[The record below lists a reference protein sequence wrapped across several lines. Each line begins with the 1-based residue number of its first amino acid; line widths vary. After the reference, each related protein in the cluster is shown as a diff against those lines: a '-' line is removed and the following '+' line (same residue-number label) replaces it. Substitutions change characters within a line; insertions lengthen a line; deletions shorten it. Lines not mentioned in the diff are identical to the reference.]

1 MGSTT
6 KTLGA
11 SAPSAAVKVPAK
23 KERRTKRELSEYD
36 DRWVANLI
44 REAKAE
50 EAEHPMTI
58 EEVLAE
64 NRRLAQAGAKRAKK
78 LGIKTDL
85 RSAVRLIHEY
95 RRARR
100 SS

>member
-6 KTLGA
+6 KARGFAQTPQKMA
-11 SAPSAAVKVPAK
+11 
-23 KERRTKRELSEYD
+23 RRTKSEPIEFD

-50 EAEHPMTI
+50 EAAHPMST
-58 EEVLAE
+58 EELLAE
-64 NRRLAQAGAKRAKK
+64 EERLVRARAKRAKE
-78 LGIKTDL
+78 LGIKTDI
-85 RSAVRLIHEY
+85 RSAVRIIHEY